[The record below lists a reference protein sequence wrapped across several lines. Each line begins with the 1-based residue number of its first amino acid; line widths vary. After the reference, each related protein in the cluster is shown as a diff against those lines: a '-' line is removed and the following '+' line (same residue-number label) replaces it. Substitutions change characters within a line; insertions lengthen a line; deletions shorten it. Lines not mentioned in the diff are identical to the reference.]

1 LPPVVA
7 NVEPSARMAVQ
18 GGDFFVDAPPS
29 ADAYIL
35 SNILHDWAD
44 RDAETIL
51 RSIRRVAPDH
61 AELLV
66 LESLLPEGPE
76 AHHAKVLDVIM
87 LTLTGGRERT
97 QREYDALFQAAG
109 FRLDRVVPTA
119 GPVSVLVAIPA

>member
-1 LPPVVA
+1 
-7 NVEPSARMAVQ
+7 
-18 GGDFFVDAPPS
+18 
-29 ADAYIL
+29 
-35 SNILHDWAD
+35 
-44 RDAETIL
+44 
-51 RSIRRVAPDH
+51 
-61 AELLV
+61 LLV